1 MSTPIKL
8 DNGNVL
14 IAGVEYKIVECKEP
28 GCDMCDAQ
36 YSNCWCRGG
45 GGDCDLKRNQCYK
58 VVDDAKM
65 VKANNVYNVYGG
77 DNRYISSKGECT
89 DKCVFFKK
97 NRCKLYG
104 LACKGYTPLKPM
116 YKGGV

>member
-8 DNGNVL
+8 NNGNVL
-14 IAGVEYKIVECKEP
+14 IAEVEYKIMEYEKGGKA

-45 GGDCDLKRNQCYK
+45 GGDCDLNHQYYK
-58 VVDDAKM
+58 VVDDRKM
-65 VKANNVYNVYGG
+65 IKANNVYG
-77 DNRYISSKGECT
+77 DSNRYISFKGKCEDCT
-89 DKCVFFKK
+89 FFVKRK
-97 NRCKLYG
+97 GCTIKG